1 MSEKAKV
8 TAGLR
13 GAGWNPARMDRPY
26 RAVPVSLR
34 TADNQ
39 RSLGLLYTQTGSETT
54 AVCLMHPREFSGTPY
69 LVPDV
74 LDAGCACWVQ
84 APRSIGNDLRLE
96 HEVALLDVAAG
107 MAYLRKQGFKHVI
120 LLGNSGGAGLFAFY
134 TQQALRAPAARLSA
148 TPGGRPVKLAEADMP
163 APDGLIF
170 VSPHP
175 GQGRLLMNGID
186 PSVTDEADPFS
197 VDSTLDPFSTANG
210 FRMAPASSAYKAEF
224 VTTYRAAQRARVER
238 IDARARALLGERMQA
253 RRQLKETPPTSPEA
267 TRLRM
272 AAAYTPIF
280 QIWRTDADL
289 RCWDLHLDP
298 SDRVVGT
305 LWGAD
310 PFTSNLGSV
319 GFARVVTP
327 ESWLSTWSGVTS
339 NASLDKCGAELTPPT
354 LMLEYTGDQAAF
366 PSDMDAIYNA
376 LAATDKQ
383 RGKVRGNHH
392 GMALAEGEEAGQV
405 VAGREVQRWLREQA
419 YT

>member
-1 MSEKAKV
+1 MSDKPKV

-13 GAGWNPARMDRPY
+13 GAGWNPARMNRPFKT
-26 RAVPVSLR
+26 APVSLR

-39 RSLGLLYTQTGSETT
+39 RSLGLLYSQTGDETT

-107 MAYLRKQGFKHVI
+107 MAHLRKLGFKRIV

-134 TQQALRAPAARLSA
+134 TQQALRAPDERLAA
-148 TPGGRPVKLAEADMP
+148 TPAGRPVKLAEADMP

-186 PSVTDEADPFS
+186 PSVTDENDALS
-197 VDSTLDPFSTANG
+197 VAPSLDPFSATNG
-210 FRMAPASSAYKAEF
+210 FRPAPASSSYTPEF
-224 VTTYRAAQRARVER
+224 VSRYRAAQRARVER
-238 IDARARALLGERMQA
+238 IDAHARALLRTRMAA
-253 RRQLKETPPTSPEA
+253 RKQLKEALPGSDT

-272 AAAYTPIF
+272 AAAHTPIF
-280 QIWRTDADL
+280 HIWRTDADL
-289 RCWDLHLDP
+289 RSWDLALDP

-310 PFTSNLGSV
+310 PYTSNLGSV
-319 GFARVVTP
+319 GFARLVTA
-327 ESWLSTWSGVTS
+327 ESWLSTWSGISS
-339 NASLDKCGAELTPPT
+339 NASMEKCGPDLRLPT

-366 PSDMDAIYNA
+366 PSDMEAIYQA
-376 LAATDKQ
+376 LGSSDKQ
-383 RGKVRGNHH
+383 RARVRGNHH
-392 GMALAEGEEAGQV
+392 GQALVDGEPSGQE
-405 VAGREVQRWLREQA
+405 VAGRMVQDWLRA
-419 YT
+419 LPPA